1 MLWIPSIEYIIS
13 LFEDYIKEAI
23 LMNRDGLIAT
33 LDKVKWGIPTQGIP
47 TIWDQVTVIFKE
59 IVENHYFSDG
69 NKRIGILI
77 AYLFLVKNGFDFSP
91 PETEIF
97 LVTMD
102 IAQGLKTFNEIKEW
116 FIQNSKKTTPSE

>member
-59 IVENHYFSDG
+59 IVENHYFSDC

-77 AYLFLVKNGFDFSP
+77 AYLFLVKNGYDFSP

-97 LVTMD
+97 SVTMD
-102 IAQGLKTFNEIKEW
+102 IAQGLKTFDEIKEW

>member
-59 IVENHYFSDG
+59 IVDNHYFSDG